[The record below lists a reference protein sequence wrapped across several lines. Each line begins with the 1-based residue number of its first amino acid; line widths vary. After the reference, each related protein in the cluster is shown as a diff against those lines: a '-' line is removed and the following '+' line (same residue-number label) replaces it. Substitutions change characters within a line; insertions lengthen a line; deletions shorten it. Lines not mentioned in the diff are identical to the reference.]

1 MLSWGLGD
9 ERSLWRTLRAR
20 LAMTVVWAAETVT
33 RTGMGEVG
41 GGEGLPPH
49 NTLSKKAW
57 SGGIVPLRTVGHHLT
72 VFLLS

>member
-1 MLSWGLGD
+1 
-9 ERSLWRTLRAR
+9 
-20 LAMTVVWAAETVT
+20 MTVVWAAETVT